1 LADCQQA
8 QGKKAPAFNNY
19 EKAYTLLKKKAVLR
33 KKMLPRVKEPDLYAE
48 MAYCLNAMGEYDKA
62 KLTGMSGG
70 MQGPSPDLLV
80 NLAYAFY
87 KLNQEKLAR
96 DNFCKSRQI
105 TKTPELNNLTYV
117 RLKSLIE
124 NNQDWINC
132 PVAEVK
138 KGTNHA
144 LIIGVGKYRDSNIT
158 PLKYVEND
166 ARELYRVLTDHRT
179 GFFKPE
185 NVSIL
190 LNQKA
195 TERKIRFKFDDI
207 AAKAQEDDLLLI
219 FYAGHGFTYPDSDTY
234 WLTYDTVYG
243 RQGNRIQSSAFS
255 NLIMG
260 EKIRNIKAKTL
271 IFFIDACYS
280 SGMVDISTAVRG
292 LETDLRAGKDYVII
306 TSSQANQRSMESPSL
321 RHGLFS
327 YFLVKGLAGEAD
339 TNGDGIVNIEELWDF
354 VQPRVS
360 ENAIKRG
367 GEQDPRRVVST
378 GRAINISKNP
388 NY

>member
-1 LADCQQA
+1 M
-8 QGKKAPAFNNY
+8 
-19 EKAYTLLKKKAVLR
+19 T
-33 KKMLPRVKEPDLYAE
+33 
-48 MAYCLNAMGEYDKA
+48 YCLNAMGKYDKA
-62 KLTGMSGG
+62 KLIGMSGG
-70 MQGPSPDLLV
+70 MQGSSPDLFV

-87 KLNQEKLAR
+87 KLNQGKLAR
-96 DNFCKSRQI
+96 GNFCKSQQI
-105 TKTPELNNLTYV
+105 AKAPELNNLTYQ
-117 RLKSLIE
+117 RLKTLFE
-124 NNQDWINC
+124 NNQEWINC

-138 KGTNHA
+138 KSTNYA

-166 ARELYRVLTDHRT
+166 ARELYRVLTNHRT
-179 GFFKPE
+179 GIFKPE

-207 AAKAQEDDLLLI
+207 AAKAKEDDLLLM
-219 FYAGHGFTYPDSDTY
+219 FYAGHGFTYPNNDTY

-280 SGMVDISTAVRG
+280 SGMVNKQTAVRG
-292 LETDLRAGKDYVII
+292 LENYIGTTAGKDYVIM
-306 TSSQANQRSMESPSL
+306 TSSQADQLSYESPKL

-327 YFLVKGLAGEAD
+327 YFLAKGLSGEAD
-339 TNGDGIVNIEELWDF
+339 ENFDGVVDMEELWPF
-354 VQPRVS
+354 IKTGVS
-360 ENAIKRG
+360 DYANLLDK
-367 GEQDPRRVVST
+367 EQNPRRSGSV
-378 GRAINISKNP
+378 GRSIFLSRNP
-388 NY
+388 NF